1 MAIRRNRLA
10 LLLEHV
16 LPKIKNLNYVIC
28 IRIRMLVELEDR
40 PALPIR
46 QCHLPLGSRIKMLGQ
61 IRLWIWTIISPP
73 RYVLFGLPAVWD
85 KDDKH
90 NSTTELDTH
99 TNVDIIGIQ
108 ATVFHTG
115 RTAKM
120 RSFSDEVEELDSVPM
135 VDAAL
140 AYDCPKTLN
149 TYLLI
154 VKNDLHILPMKHNLI
169 PPFIMW

>member
-1 MAIRRNRLA
+1 M
-10 LLLEHV
+10 
-16 LPKIKNLNYVIC
+16 
-28 IRIRMLVELEDR
+28 
-40 PALPIR
+40 
-46 QCHLPLGSRIKMLGQ
+46 
-61 IRLWIWTIISPP
+61 
-73 RYVLFGLPAVWD
+73 
-85 KDDKH
+85 
-90 NSTTELDTH
+90 
-99 TNVDIIGIQ
+99 GIQ

-120 RSFSDEVEELDSVPM
+120 RAFSDEVEELDSVPM